1 MIGDNIKRLRQQKNM
16 TQGEL
21 AEAIHVKRQTV
32 SSWEVN
38 RTEPNIG
45 IVELIA
51 SALGCKKSDIIGRDV
66 DPQQEAPAYYLNPE
80 TARIAQEVFDSP
92 ETRILFD
99 AARDA
104 KPQDILL
111 AAEMLKRM
119 KETNP
124 DG

>member
-1 MIGDNIKRLRQQKNM
+1 MIGDNIKRMRQQKNM

-51 SALGCKKSDIIGRDV
+51 NALGCKKSDIIGMDA
-66 DPQQEAPAYYLNPE
+66 DSQQESSVYYLNPE
-80 TARIAQEVFDSP
+80 TARIAQAVFDSP

-99 AARDA
+99 AAKDA

>member
-51 SALGCKKSDIIGRDV
+51 AALGCKKSDIIGRDT
-66 DPQQEAPAYYLNPE
+66 DPQQEAPVYYLNPE

-104 KPQDILL
+104 RPQDILL

>member
-1 MIGDNIKRLRQQKNM
+1 MIGDNIKRMRQQKNM

-51 SALGCKKSDIIGRDV
+51 SALGCQKSDIIGRDI
-66 DPQQEAPAYYLNPE
+66 DPQQETPVYYLNPE

-104 KPQDILL
+104 RPQDILL